1 MKGHPVAYSRSV
13 ITELMVP
20 SYTNFGG
27 KVHGGTLMS
36 LMDKLAYVC
45 ASKHAGNY
53 CVTVS
58 VDNVQFLRPV
68 EVGEV
73 VSLMGSIN
81 YVGKKSLVVGIKV
94 VAENL
99 QEGVSKHTNTCY
111 FTMVAKDADGSTAEV
126 PPLILESEEDVRRFC
141 SALQRRRIREEGVAF
156 MTDTNQRSLI
166 TMPLPIFWQMSG
178 VSCRSAIPESHECAS
193 VLCAGSSGPAVKR
206 VRPSTIT
213 ALSVASSA
221 IPMKAAV

>member
-1 MKGHPVAYSRSV
+1 MISVGCPLLLSFASLYVFILEYCIMVGHPVAYSRSV

-20 SYTNFGG
+20 NYANFGG

-73 VSLMGSIN
+73 VSLMGSVN
-81 YVGKKSLVVGIKV
+81 YVGKKSLVVGIRGTS
-94 VAENL
+94 ENL
-99 QEGVSKHTNTCY
+99 HEGISKHTNTCY
-111 FTMVAKDADGSTAEV
+111 FTMVAKDTGGKPVEV
-126 PPLILESEEDVRRFC
+126 PPLILETDEDVRRFC
-141 SALQRRRIREEGVAF
+141 SALQRRRIREDGLLF
-156 MTDTNQRSLI
+156 MNRYKASFLADTE
-166 TMPLPIFWQMSG
+166 
-178 VSCRSAIPESHECAS
+178 VSELLAQERC
-193 VLCAGSSGPAVKR
+193 VLAVPR
-206 VRPSTIT
+206 
-213 ALSVASSA
+213 
-221 IPMKAAV
+221 

>member
-73 VSLMGSIN
+73 VSLMGSVN
-81 YVGKKSLVVGIKV
+81 YVGKSHSSLGSRWSPKTCRR
-94 VAENL
+94 ER
-99 QEGVSKHTNTCY
+99 VSIR
-111 FTMVAKDADGSTAEV
+111 
-126 PPLILESEEDVRRFC
+126 ILATSPW
-141 SALQRRRIREEGVAF
+141 LQRMRTARR
-156 MTDTNQRSLI
+156 LK
-166 TMPLPIFWQMSG
+166 
-178 VSCRSAIPESHECAS
+178 CRP
-193 VLCAGSSGPAVKR
+193 
-206 VRPSTIT
+206 
-213 ALSVASSA
+213 
-221 IPMKAAV
+221 

>member
-81 YVGKKSLVVGIKV
+81 YVGKKSLVVGITV
-94 VAENL
+94 VAE
-99 QEGVSKHTNTCY
+99 
-111 FTMVAKDADGSTAEV
+111 
-126 PPLILESEEDVRRFC
+126 
-141 SALQRRRIREEGVAF
+141 
-156 MTDTNQRSLI
+156 
-166 TMPLPIFWQMSG
+166 
-178 VSCRSAIPESHECAS
+178 
-193 VLCAGSSGPAVKR
+193 
-206 VRPSTIT
+206 
-213 ALSVASSA
+213 
-221 IPMKAAV
+221 

>member
-73 VSLMGSIN
+73 VSLMGSVN

-99 QEGVSKHTNTCY
+99 QEGASKHT
-111 FTMVAKDADGSTAEV
+111 
-126 PPLILESEEDVRRFC
+126 PLIR
-141 SALQRRRIREEGVAF
+141 QQIGNGIMIREGRLVIRHKGNALF
-156 MTDTNQRSLI
+156 PDSPSL
-166 TMPLPIFWQMSG
+166 
-178 VSCRSAIPESHECAS
+178 
-193 VLCAGSSGPAVKR
+193 
-206 VRPSTIT
+206 
-213 ALSVASSA
+213 
-221 IPMKAAV
+221 